1 MRPSLATSALLA
13 LAASTLVAAE
23 SGLRAFPAADLDFY
37 EDGDFHRRL
46 HCDVQSEQD
55 CVKACKVDNGC
66 EGATSP
72 CTKSCRVTC
81 CNASGESKKDPEVIV
96 PPGIPAPRPT
106 MFIPAPTPQQI
117 CGVDVRAE
125 CEVNINGAR
134 FDCGN
139 IPDGLESAQDCIAD
153 REYCFF
159 LTNQGNECQTYENIQ
174 ISYEGILSTVTPA
187 TPRVCPGEAP
197 TRACTT
203 ITSDICQ
210 CTAPYVVNFVV
221 EAENDSGK
229 LCTDMGSYSADC
241 TEVVEVEEEPAPR
254 NCAVGWGVDATCS
267 IEGED
272 CTNSA
277 FQAADGCVVDME
289 YCYEVSA
296 NGDQC
301 IDLLSAELTIG
312 GTTGSFTNAF
322 ADQVCG
328 GAPQQ
333 ACETISINTCQCER
347 PPATTVTVVEDTDA
361 QEICDVE
368 DSFAPIYDCPDC
380 DLSVEVTCR
389 DNRRPDATNKMAC
402 ENMLMLTCQE
412 EHEVEYCYNIR
423 NTGTTCVNQVMVN
436 GDLKTLST
444 DLCPNQS
451 VFACEPST
459 INSCLDNCY
468 TRTYEVLG
476 ENPATDICRSS
487 DSHTFCTKFAESKS
501 EDGENAIVPTPV
513 PPAPAPPPLKTAP
526 SPKTGP
532 SPKTSRSSG
541 SGPKSEP
548 TEPTGGS
555 RSDSAPK
562 SSGSGKTSGSSQ
574 SQSASEDT
582 PQSAVSSSSS
592 GSSGS
597 KSKAGKGKGGYQPDS
612 KGSGSKSG
620 KGHSGSSG
628 SGKGK
633 GSSGTSGSSGSGK
646 GKGYYDSP
654 SKGGKGKGHSGS
666 SGSGKGKGYSSSSGT
681 GGSSSSGTSGSG
693 SSRSGSKGKGKGG
706 SSSSGSGSKGKG
718 KGGSSYSGSGS
729 KGKGKGASGSSGSK
743 ASGKGKGAS
752 GSSGSNN
759 TGASGSSF

>member
-1 MRPSLATSALLA
+1 M
-13 LAASTLVAAE
+13 
-23 SGLRAFPAADLDFY
+23 
-37 EDGDFHRRL
+37 
-46 HCDVQSEQD
+46 
-55 CVKACKVDNGC
+55 
-66 EGATSP
+66 
-72 CTKSCRVTC
+72 
-81 CNASGESKKDPEVIV
+81 IV

-106 MFIPAPTPQQI
+106 MFIPAPTPQQL

-501 EDGENAIVPTPV
+501 EDGENAIVPTPS

-526 SPKTGP
+526 SPKT
-532 SPKTSRSSG
+532 PKTSRSSGSGPKSEPTEPTGDSGSSG

-582 PQSAVSSSSS
+582 PQSVVSSSSS

-620 KGHSGSSG
+620 KGA
-628 SGKGK
+628 
-633 GSSGTSGSSGSGK
+633 SGTSGSSGS

-693 SSRSGSKGKGKGG
+693 SSGSGSKGKGKGG

-729 KGKGKGASGSSGSK
+729 KGKGKGASGSSGS
-743 ASGKGKGAS
+743 
-752 GSSGSNN
+752 NN

>member
-1 MRPSLATSALLA
+1 M
-13 LAASTLVAAE
+13 
-23 SGLRAFPAADLDFY
+23 
-37 EDGDFHRRL
+37 
-46 HCDVQSEQD
+46 
-55 CVKACKVDNGC
+55 
-66 EGATSP
+66 
-72 CTKSCRVTC
+72 
-81 CNASGESKKDPEVIV
+81 IV

-501 EDGENAIVPTPV
+501 EDGENAIVPTPS

-526 SPKTGP
+526 SPKT
-532 SPKTSRSSG
+532 PKTSRSSGSGPKSEPTVPTGDSGSSG

-582 PQSAVSSSSS
+582 PQSVVSSSSS

-620 KGHSGSSG
+620 KGA
-628 SGKGK
+628 
-633 GSSGTSGSSGSGK
+633 SGTSGSSGS

-693 SSRSGSKGKGKGG
+693 SSGSGSKGKGKGG

-729 KGKGKGASGSSGSK
+729 KGKGKGASGSSGS
-743 ASGKGKGAS
+743 
-752 GSSGSNN
+752 NN

>member
-1 MRPSLATSALLA
+1 M
-13 LAASTLVAAE
+13 
-23 SGLRAFPAADLDFY
+23 
-37 EDGDFHRRL
+37 
-46 HCDVQSEQD
+46 
-55 CVKACKVDNGC
+55 
-66 EGATSP
+66 
-72 CTKSCRVTC
+72 
-81 CNASGESKKDPEVIV
+81 IV

-106 MFIPAPTPQQI
+106 MFIPAPTPQQL

-501 EDGENAIVPTPV
+501 EDGENAIVPTPS

-526 SPKTGP
+526 SPKTSRSSGSGP
-532 SPKTSRSSG
+532 KSEPTEPTGDSGSSG

-582 PQSAVSSSSS
+582 PQSVVSSSSS

-620 KGHSGSSG
+620 KGA
-628 SGKGK
+628 
-633 GSSGTSGSSGSGK
+633 SGTSGSSGS

-693 SSRSGSKGKGKGG
+693 SSGSGSKGKGKGG

-743 ASGKGKGAS
+743 ASGKGAS

>member
-1 MRPSLATSALLA
+1 
-13 LAASTLVAAE
+13 
-23 SGLRAFPAADLDFY
+23 
-37 EDGDFHRRL
+37 
-46 HCDVQSEQD
+46 
-55 CVKACKVDNGC
+55 
-66 EGATSP
+66 
-72 CTKSCRVTC
+72 
-81 CNASGESKKDPEVIV
+81 
-96 PPGIPAPRPT
+96 
-106 MFIPAPTPQQI
+106 MFIPAPTPQQL

-501 EDGENAIVPTPV
+501 EDGENAIVPTPS
-513 PPAPAPPPLKTAP
+513 PPAPAPPPLKTA
-526 SPKTGP
+526 P

-582 PQSAVSSSSS
+582 PQSVVSSSSS

-620 KGHSGSSG
+620 KGA
-628 SGKGK
+628 
-633 GSSGTSGSSGSGK
+633 SGTSGSSGS

-693 SSRSGSKGKGKGG
+693 SSGSGSKGKGKGG

-729 KGKGKGASGSSGSK
+729 KGKGKGASGSSGS
-743 ASGKGKGAS
+743 
-752 GSSGSNN
+752 NN

>member
-1 MRPSLATSALLA
+1 
-13 LAASTLVAAE
+13 
-23 SGLRAFPAADLDFY
+23 
-37 EDGDFHRRL
+37 
-46 HCDVQSEQD
+46 
-55 CVKACKVDNGC
+55 
-66 EGATSP
+66 
-72 CTKSCRVTC
+72 
-81 CNASGESKKDPEVIV
+81 
-96 PPGIPAPRPT
+96 
-106 MFIPAPTPQQI
+106 MFIPAPTPQQL

-729 KGKGKGASGSSGSK
+729 KGKGKGASGSK

>member
-1 MRPSLATSALLA
+1 M
-13 LAASTLVAAE
+13 
-23 SGLRAFPAADLDFY
+23 
-37 EDGDFHRRL
+37 
-46 HCDVQSEQD
+46 
-55 CVKACKVDNGC
+55 
-66 EGATSP
+66 
-72 CTKSCRVTC
+72 
-81 CNASGESKKDPEVIV
+81 IV

-106 MFIPAPTPQQI
+106 MFIPAPTPQQL

-501 EDGENAIVPTPV
+501 EDGENAIVPTPS

-526 SPKTGP
+526 SPKT
-532 SPKTSRSSG
+532 PKTSRSSGSGPKSEPTEPTGDSGSSG

-582 PQSAVSSSSS
+582 PQSVVSSSSS

-620 KGHSGSSG
+620 KGA
-628 SGKGK
+628 
-633 GSSGTSGSSGSGK
+633 SGTSGSSGS

-743 ASGKGKGAS
+743 ASGKGAS